1 MLFSLHANRWDEVIE
16 RKIKYDQ
23 KVVEHTC
30 QLLDAQGQQAVLF
43 HKIEDPFTMR
53 AGAGFLTI
61 PKGSYTTAY
70 YWKDR
75 PYNIYFWRDDQGKE
89 LGSYLNMVGDT
100 QFNGQLVMFED
111 LIIDLLVLPTGDV
124 FVLDEDELPES
135 LTDFE
140 NGAVRRALE
149 GVTASL
155 ESILDQVRADAEGK
169 YHHSLFEPMLK

>member
-1 MLFSLHANRWDEVIE
+1 MLFSLHADRWDEVIE

-23 KVVEHTC
+23 KVVEYTC
-30 QLLDAQGQQAVLF
+30 QLLDAQEQQAVLF
-43 HKIEDPFTMR
+43 HKIEDTFMMR
-53 AGAGFLTI
+53 AGDGVLTI

-89 LGSYLNMVGDT
+89 LGSYFNIVGNT
-100 QFNGQLVMFED
+100 WFNGQLVIFED
-111 LIIDLLVLPTGDV
+111 LIIDLLVLPNGHF

-135 LTDFE
+135 LAAFE
-140 NGAVRRALE
+140 QGSVRQALE
-149 GVTASL
+149 GVMASL

>member
-23 KVVEHTC
+23 TVVEHTC
-30 QLLDAQGQQAVLF
+30 QLLDTKEQQAVLF
-43 HKIEDPFTMR
+43 HKIEEPFTMR
-53 AGAGFLTI
+53 AGEGALTI

-89 LGSYLNMVGDT
+89 LGSYFNIVGDT

-111 LIIDLLVLPTGDV
+111 LIIDLLVLPNGDV

-135 LTDFE
+135 LADFE
-140 NGAVRRALE
+140 HGTVRRALE
-149 GVTASL
+149 SVTASL
-155 ESILDQVRADAEGK
+155 ESILNQVRADAEGK
-169 YHHSLFEPMLK
+169 YHHSLFEPMLR

>member
-1 MLFSLHANRWDEVIE
+1 MLFSLHADRWDEVIE

-23 KVVEHTC
+23 KVVEYTC
-30 QLLDAQGQQAVLF
+30 QLLDAQEQQAVLF
-43 HKIEDPFTMR
+43 HKIEDRFTMR
-53 AGAGFLTI
+53 AGDGALTI

-89 LGSYLNMVGDT
+89 LGSYFNIVGNT
-100 QFNGQLVMFED
+100 WFNGQLVIFED
-111 LIIDLLVLPTGDV
+111 LIIDLLVLPNGHF

-135 LTDFE
+135 LAAFE
-140 NGAVRRALE
+140 QGSVRRALE
-149 GVTASL
+149 GVMASL

>member
-1 MLFSLHANRWDEVIE
+1 MLFSLQADRWDEVIE

-43 HKIEDPFTMR
+43 HKIEDTFMMR
-53 AGAGFLTI
+53 AGDGALTI

-75 PYNIYFWRDDQGKE
+75 PYNLYFWRNDQGKE
-89 LGSYLNMVGDT
+89 LGSYFNIVGDT
-100 QFNGQLVMFED
+100 RFNGQLVMFED
-111 LIIDLLVLPTGDV
+111 LIVDLLVLPNGDF

-140 NGAVRRALE
+140 HGSVRRALE
-149 GVTASL
+149 GVMASL
-155 ESILDQVRADAEGK
+155 ESLLDQVRADAKGK

>member
-30 QLLDAQGQQAVLF
+30 QLLDAKEQQAVLF
-43 HKIEDPFTMR
+43 HKIEEPFTMR
-53 AGAGFLTI
+53 AGEGAQTI

-111 LIIDLLVLPTGDV
+111 LIIDLLVLPNGDV

-135 LTDFE
+135 LADFE
-140 NGAVRRALE
+140 HGTVRRALE
-149 GVTASL
+149 SVTASL

-169 YHHSLFEPMLK
+169 YHHSLFEPMLR

>member
-1 MLFSLHANRWDEVIE
+1 MVFSLHADRWDEVIE

-30 QLLDAQGQQAVLF
+30 QLLDVQGQQAVLF
-43 HKIEDPFTMR
+43 HKIEDTFTMR
-53 AGAGFLTI
+53 AGDGSLTI

-89 LGSYLNMVGDT
+89 LGSYFNIVGNT
-100 QFNGQLVMFED
+100 WFNGQLVMFED
-111 LIIDLLVLPTGDV
+111 LIVDLLVLPNGDF

-140 NGAVRRALE
+140 QGSVRRALE
-149 GVTASL
+149 GVMASL
-155 ESILDQVRADAEGK
+155 ESILDQVRADVEGK
-169 YHHSLFEPMLK
+169 YHHSLFAPLLK

>member
-1 MLFSLHANRWDEVIE
+1 MLFSLHADRWDEVIE

-61 PKGSYTTAY
+61 PKGAI
-70 YWKDR
+70 R
-75 PYNIYFWRDDQGKE
+75 PPIIGRIVLITYISGDDQGKE

-111 LIIDLLVLPTGDV
+111 LIIDLLVLPNGDV

-155 ESILDQVRADAEGK
+155 ESILDQVRADAEGN

>member
-1 MLFSLHANRWDEVIE
+1 MVFSLHADRWDKVIE

-30 QLLDAQGQQAVLF
+30 QLLDVQGQQAVLF
-43 HKIEDPFTMR
+43 HKIEDTFTMR
-53 AGAGFLTI
+53 AGDGSLTI

-89 LGSYLNMVGDT
+89 LGSYFNIVGNT
-100 QFNGQLVMFED
+100 WFNGQLVMFED
-111 LIIDLLVLPTGDV
+111 LIVDLLVLPNGDF

-135 LTDFE
+135 LADFE
-140 NGAVRRALE
+140 QGSVRRALE
-149 GVTASL
+149 GVMASL
-155 ESILDQVRADAEGK
+155 ESILDQVRADADGR
-169 YHHSLFEPMLK
+169 YHHRLFETMLK

>member
-1 MLFSLHANRWDEVIE
+1 MLDTKE
-16 RKIKYDQ
+16 
-23 KVVEHTC
+23 
-30 QLLDAQGQQAVLF
+30 QQVVLF
-43 HKIEDPFTMR
+43 HKIEDPFTMK

-89 LGSYLNMVGDT
+89 LGSYFNMVGDT

-111 LIIDLLVLPTGDV
+111 LIIDLLVLPNGDV

-135 LTDFE
+135 LADFE
-140 NGAVRRALE
+140 HGTVRRALE
-149 GVTASL
+149 SVTASL
-155 ESILDQVRADAEGK
+155 ESILGQVRADAEGK